1 MTTVTGERS
10 FSALKYIMNY
20 LRSTMGEERLNG
32 LAHMYINRD
41 ISLNYETV
49 IDEFGKFNRRLSF
62 VLCDFKCFL
71 CSHGDDM
78 IHDCTSLEKWNSNT
92 NECFTYL

>member
-1 MTTVTGERS
+1 
-10 FSALKYIMNY
+10 
-20 LRSTMGEERLNG
+20 MGEDRLNG

-49 IDEFGKFNRRLSF
+49 IDEFGKFNRRLLF

-78 IHDCTSLEKWNSNT
+78 IHDCTSLKKWNSNT